1 MAVIAMVAFMTMVLV
16 VVIVV
21 VLALFIVRRGACH
34 KNAPADFGTISS
46 TGGDGVLDASNPGSI
61 RPFAGLAPD
70 MAQPLARTAIEDIQ
84 PRSHTRQK
92 EIPKAL
98 Q

>member
-1 MAVIAMVAFMTMVLV
+1 MAVIAFMTMVLV

-46 TGGDGVLDASNPGSI
+46 TGGDGVLDPSNQGSI
-61 RPFAGLAPD
+61 PTFCWIG
-70 MAQPLARTAIEDIQ
+70 T
-84 PRSHTRQK
+84 
-92 EIPKAL
+92 
-98 Q
+98 